1 VIAVAQSSVP
11 QDRTHARAAEWIIGN
26 AGGWFRYILGIVLL
40 AASYVAAG
48 RLGFT
53 ASAIHPVVSSAWP
66 PSGIALAALL
76 LFGRRFW
83 PGIAL
88 GALVV
93 NITGGIAP
101 LGAAGIAAGNTLEAL
116 TAAWLLTSFAGFRP
130 SLERLRDV
138 FALVL
143 AAIAS
148 TPVSATIGVTVLIV
162 TGGAAG
168 IPNGT
173 MWLTWCSGDAIG
185 ILLVT
190 PLVLTWAVGPPLR
203 VGARDVIEASMLGS
217 LLIAFTAVLFQTPFS
232 YVYAIF
238 PVTIWAALRFG
249 SRGAATASLVVS
261 VLAIGYTLR
270 GVGPFATSTA
280 VNNLFQLQTFIG
292 LLALTTLIL
301 AAVIGER
308 QTAESALQRSRQQHR
323 DIIQYASVGVYQT
336 DPAGEILLANPALA
350 RVLGYDGPDQLVG
363 LNLADDVYWDRTERA
378 ELIARYELLSVAGGL
393 EVQWKRRDGSP
404 IWVDLHARSVKD
416 AAGGTP
422 YFEGFVYDLTARK
435 QLEKQFQQAQK
446 MEAVG
451 RLAGGVAHDFNN
463 LLTVIS
469 SCTEFILDDRT
480 LANEHR
486 DDLTEVKKATDR
498 ATSLTRQ
505 LLALGRTQVLRPSTI
520 NLNGRLAE
528 LLPMLKRLFETTI
541 EIKIETGPGLWAVRA
556 DPGQIE
562 QVLLNLALNARD
574 AMPEG
579 GTLTFATENCV
590 VVAERADP
598 SREYTMNPGD
608 YVLLRVQDTGVGMDE
623 HTQRKIFE
631 PFFTTKEVGK
641 GTGLGL
647 ATAYGIVKQSGGY
660 IKVRSAPGNGTEF
673 LIYLPRTRA
682 TPDKIV
688 RLETRENS
696 PAAGTVLVVEDEAG
710 VRHALQRMLTAE
722 GYTVVTAANGAEAL
736 EVFAARKDEV
746 DLLITDIVMP
756 AMSGRALA
764 QQCCTLREN
773 LKVLYISGYTRDSLL
788 SQQTFEEGTEFIEKP
803 FTRDAILERIAR
815 VLRA

>member
-1 VIAVAQSSVP
+1 LI
-11 QDRTHARAAEWIIGN
+11 TGN
-26 AGGWFRYILGIVLL
+26 ARGWFRYVLGIALL
-40 AASYVAAG
+40 AASYVVAG

-76 LFGRRFW
+76 LFGKRFW

-88 GALVV
+88 GAFVV

-101 LGAAGIAAGNTLEAL
+101 LGAAGIAVGNTLEAL
-116 TAAWLLTSFAGFRP
+116 AGAWLLTSFAEFRP
-130 SLERLRDV
+130 SLQRLRDV

-143 AAIAS
+143 AAIAT
-148 TPVSATIGVTVLIV
+148 TPVSATVGVAVLTL

-168 IPNGT
+168 ISRGT

-190 PLVLTWAVGPPLR
+190 PLALTWARGARLR
-203 VGARDVIEASMLGS
+203 IAARDVIEASVLGS

-249 SRGAATASLVVS
+249 PRGAATASLVVS

-280 VNNLFQLQTFIG
+280 VNNLFQLQTFVA
-292 LLALTTLIL
+292 LLGLTTLIL
-301 AAVIGER
+301 AAVIAER
-308 QTAESALQRSRQQHR
+308 QTAESALQRTRQQHR

-336 DPAGEILLANPALA
+336 DPDGEILLANPALA
-350 RVLGYDGPDQLVG
+350 RILGYDGPEQLVG
-363 LNLADDVYWDRTERA
+363 LNLADDVYWNRTERA
-378 ELIARYELLSVAGGL
+378 DLIARYELLSVAGGL
-393 EVQWKRRDGSP
+393 EVQWKRRDSSP

-469 SCTEFILDDRT
+469 SCTDFILDDRT
-480 LANEHR
+480 LAEEHR

-541 EIKIETGPGLWAVRA
+541 EIKIEAAPGLWAVRA

-579 GTLTFATENCV
+579 GILTFSTENSV
-590 VVAERADP
+590 VVAEQADP
-598 SREYTMNPGD
+598 SREYTMNSGD

-623 HTQRKIFE
+623 NTQRKIFE
-631 PFFTTKEVGK
+631 PFFTTKDVGK

-660 IKVRSAPGNGTEF
+660 IKVRSAPGTGTEF

-682 TPDKIV
+682 TPEKIV
-688 RLETRENS
+688 RLETREKS
-696 PAAGTVLVVEDEAG
+696 PAAGTVLVVEDEPG
-710 VRHALQRMLTAE
+710 VRHALERMLTTE

-736 EVFAARKDEV
+736 ELFAARKDEV

-764 QQCCTLREN
+764 QKCCALREN

-803 FTRDAILERIAR
+803 FTRDAILDRIAR